1 MKPPN
6 LLNKRMNS
14 ELKTFSQLE
23 ARVER
28 LDLFLV
34 RNLPGFSRSRLQA
47 LIKDGQVLI
56 DGLVVSKIDRKSV
69 V

>member
-14 ELKTFSQLE
+14 ELKTFLQLE

-34 RNLPGFSRSRLQA
+34 RNLPGFRVRACRL
-47 LIKDGQVLI
+47 
-56 DGLVVSKIDRKSV
+56 
-69 V
+69 